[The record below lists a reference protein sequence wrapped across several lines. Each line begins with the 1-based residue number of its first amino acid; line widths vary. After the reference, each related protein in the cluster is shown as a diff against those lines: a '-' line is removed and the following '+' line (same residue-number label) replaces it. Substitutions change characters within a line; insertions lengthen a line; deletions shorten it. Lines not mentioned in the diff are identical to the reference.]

1 MTISFK
7 CPECQSAMSTADS
20 NAGRQAK
27 CPQCQA
33 KIRVPGVIRT
43 ADEVRAPLPPPL
55 PHAHKSSR
63 EDRGDFEVVGDNIR
77 IIGEPDASDPG
88 FAEALSEAVR
98 QICQR
103 GAILMQLDFS
113 MSQYRQGNNRLP
125 IVSIAK
131 NALRPFRTQLQIS
144 LTGFWQ

>member
-1 MTISFK
+1 
-7 CPECQSAMSTADS
+7 MSTADS

-27 CPQCQA
+27 CPQCKA
-33 KIRVPGVIRT
+33 AIYIPGVIRT
-43 ADEVRAPLPPPL
+43 ADEVRNPLPSPL
-55 PHAHKSSR
+55 PREHKIAGSG
-63 EDRGDFEVVGDNIR
+63 RGDFEVVGDNIR
-77 IIGEPDASDPG
+77 IIGEPDAADPG
-88 FAEALSEAVR
+88 FAEAFSEAVR
-98 QICQR
+98 QIGQR

-125 IVSIAK
+125 IVSMAK

>member
-7 CPECQSAMSTADS
+7 CPECQSSMSTADS

-27 CPQCQA
+27 CPHCQA
-33 KIRVPGVIRT
+33 RIHIPGVIRT
-43 ADEVRAPLPPPL
+43 ADEVRSPLQPPL
-55 PHAHKSSR
+55 PHENKIPGSG
-63 EDRGDFEVVGDNIR
+63 RGDFEVVGDNIR
-77 IIGEPDASDPG
+77 IIGEPDAADPG
-88 FAEALSEAVR
+88 FADAFFEAVR
-98 QICQR
+98 QVGQR

>member
-7 CPECQSAMSTADS
+7 CPECQSRMSTADS

-33 KIRVPGVIRT
+33 KIHIPGVIRK
-43 ADEVRAPLPPPL
+43 ADEVRPPAPELLSHEQRIPGQG
-55 PHAHKSSR
+55 
-63 EDRGDFEVVGDNIR
+63 RGDFEVVGDNIR
-77 IIGEPDASDPG
+77 IIGEPDPADPG
-88 FAEALSEAVR
+88 FAEAFSAAVQ
-98 QICQR
+98 QIGQR
-103 GAILMQLDFS
+103 GATLMQLDFS
-113 MSQYRQGNNRLP
+113 MSQYCRGNNRLP
-125 IVSIAK
+125 IVSMAK